1 MDYFARMAAWVKRLE
16 SLILPDLPP
25 EIAEEFVVHAAA
37 ELQRQAPWLLAT
49 MFINSVIAILTASP
63 AASWFVAY
71 GLPGIMAVYCVL
83 TTFALRR
90 DMRFAQ
96 KPRRASRFLVQSAIS
111 SSFGGLVCSTWCV
124 LSWLSAP
131 VEARMHF
138 PIILV
143 VGALATAYCLTNIKS
158 GAVATLLI
166 DMIPISAL
174 MMLSGHPVEFAA
186 AASLLLAGLFKLRM
200 IDVHHARVV
209 ELLRLQHAAHRQ
221 ARTDTLTGLAN
232 RRALLDAAGAIGGGG
247 APLRLVLV
255 DIDHFKAINDGH
267 GHDMGDEVLCAV
279 ARLLRRHHGGRTVV
293 ARIGGEEFAVIGPVG
308 EIPAGLP
315 LAILAD
321 IRMHAMPHGQPVT
334 ASVGVAQGPAS
345 EEGDWRTLFARA
357 DAALY
362 EAKAAGRNR
371 MAEAAAP
378 ATRRDRATAA

>member
-1 MDYFARMAAWVKRLE
+1 MRMAEWGKRLE

-25 EIAEEFVVHAAA
+25 EIAEEFVVHAAV

-83 TTFALRR
+83 TTFSLRR
-90 DMRFAQ
+90 DLRFAQ
-96 KPRRASRFLVQSAIS
+96 RPRRAARFLVQSAIS
-111 SSFGGLVCSTWCV
+111 SSFGAMVCSAWCV

-143 VGALATAYCLTNIKS
+143 VGALATAYCLTNVKS
-158 GAVATLLI
+158 GAVANLVI

-174 MMLSGHPVEFAA
+174 MMLSGYPVEFAA
-186 AASLLLAGLFKLRM
+186 ANSLLLAGLFKLRM

-221 ARTDTLTGLAN
+221 ARTDALTGLAN
-232 RRALLDAAGAIGGGG
+232 RRALLDAAAEMARGG

-267 GHDMGDEVLCAV
+267 GHDMGDDVLRAV
-279 ARLLRRHHGGRTVV
+279 AGVLRRHHGPGTIV
-293 ARIGGEEFAVIGPVG
+293 ARIGGEEFAVVG
-308 EIPAGLP
+308 SADDLPAGVP

-321 IRMHAMPHGQPVT
+321 IRAWPMPHGEPVT
-334 ASVGVAQGPAS
+334 VSVGVAEGPAC
-345 EEGDWRTLFARA
+345 EEGAWRTLFARA
-357 DAALY
+357 DTALY
-362 EAKAAGRNR
+362 QAKAAGRNR
-371 MAEAAAP
+371 LGEAPAAPEQPRHRAAA
-378 ATRRDRATAA
+378 A